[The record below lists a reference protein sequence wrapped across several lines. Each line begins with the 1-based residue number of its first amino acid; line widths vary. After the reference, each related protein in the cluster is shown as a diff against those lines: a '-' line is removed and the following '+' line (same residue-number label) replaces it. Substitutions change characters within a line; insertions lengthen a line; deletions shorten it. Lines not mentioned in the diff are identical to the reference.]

1 MWTLFDWKL
10 KDVQKLSIPGCQKK
24 SGVLDREATKSLVLQ
39 VVASDSAPVGSRK
52 STTVPVNVT
61 VADENDNPPL
71 FVQKDYAATIV
82 DNIPFYPDPSP
93 IVQVLKPRFSPK
105 FARKKASTHIS
116 KISHFA
122 EQAHIPQENIIFKA
136 CFDIITFF
144 RREMEFKG
152 KIMCVSL
159 WRSITLL

>member
-1 MWTLFDWKL
+1 MA
-10 KDVQKLSIPGCQKK
+10 KK

-93 IVQVLKPRFSPK
+93 IVQVVLKSRFSL
-105 FARKKASTHIS
+105 SG
-116 KISHFA
+116 
-122 EQAHIPQENIIFKA
+122 
-136 CFDIITFF
+136 
-144 RREMEFKG
+144 FKG
-152 KIMCVSL
+152 KIRNSL
-159 WRSITLL
+159 FAKKVCSY

>member
-1 MWTLFDWKL
+1 MGNWKMYKNWAYL
-10 KDVQKLSIPGCQKK
+10 GGKNK

-93 IVQVLKPRFSPK
+93 IVQVLKSRFSL
-105 FARKKASTHIS
+105 SG
-116 KISHFA
+116 
-122 EQAHIPQENIIFKA
+122 
-136 CFDIITFF
+136 
-144 RREMEFKG
+144 FKG
-152 KIMCVSL
+152 KVRKSL
-159 WRSITLL
+159 FAKKKVRS